1 MLYIYIFIDM
11 LYTVICLWLAKK
23 ASTVNFGDEP
33 HGAVSVKP
41 QGQPRKA
48 RQSMVKNDGCSP
60 SK

>member
-1 MLYIYIFIDM
+1 M

-48 RQSMVKNDGCSP
+48 RQTMVKNDGCSP